1 MTRGRVAHSASL
13 LTNGRVLVAGGRD
26 NYVNGTPMNS
36 TEFFDYPVSPKT
48 AAPTETVASPGVITP
63 LLAGGIAVIAVSAL
77 ILITPPLLRHWRRR
91 RGI

>member
-1 MTRGRVAHSASL
+1 
-13 LTNGRVLVAGGRD
+13 
-26 NYVNGTPMNS
+26 
-36 TEFFDYPVSPKT
+36 
-48 AAPTETVASPGVITP
+48 VITP